1 MFDWLWLVI
10 VLIVGLV
17 LLGVVYFLGD
27 VYYNV
32 YLVKFLIE
40 FIVFLIDKVWY
51 FVLLLYG
58 VLNMVVNV
66 QVWFIEN
73 MVLILKFVVMI
84 LFGVVVWVLIEK
96 GLFWV
101 VECVS
106 RWVDGMIRFIKF
118 WLIVV

>member
-66 QVWFIEN
+66 
-73 MVLILKFVVMI
+73 
-84 LFGVVVWVLIEK
+84 
-96 GLFWV
+96 
-101 VECVS
+101 
-106 RWVDGMIRFIKF
+106 
-118 WLIVV
+118 

>member
-1 MFDWLWLVI
+1 
-10 VLIVGLV
+10 
-17 LLGVVYFLGD
+17 
-27 VYYNV
+27 
-32 YLVKFLIE
+32 
-40 FIVFLIDKVWY
+40 
-51 FVLLLYG
+51 
-58 VLNMVVNV
+58 
-66 QVWFIEN
+66 